1 MPWPQIRGYLTGLVV
16 VVLKEAY
23 CGNVRHTH
31 TQTHTR
37 CASFWEKKKTL
48 ICLFNLAMALVTNH
62 TPSLRANLFTHTQR
76 KSSLRSAV
84 MTDRTG
90 FSPPLSAYCG
100 RTADTRRCQVLLR
113 EVKAPHRSGAETG
126 EVKTTA
132 ADDSSL
138 PYVSLHLSLFCSS
151 QCSMD

>member
-1 MPWPQIRGYLTGLVV
+1 MATDQGIFNRASGCCIKGSLLW
-16 VVLKEAY
+16 E
-23 CGNVRHTH
+23 C
-31 TQTHTR
+31 QTHTHANTHKMR
-37 CASFWEKKKTL
+37 FFLGKKKKTL

-76 KSSLRSAV
+76 KSSLHSAV

-113 EVKAPHRSGAETG
+113 EVKAPHRSGAKTG